1 MGDKA
6 GMSPDRVAET
16 AADRVALPFSDSQQ
30 GALQW
35 P

>member
-1 MGDKA
+1 MGDEA

-16 AADRVALPFSDSQQ
+16 AADWVALLLLDSQQ
-30 GALQW
+30 GALQR